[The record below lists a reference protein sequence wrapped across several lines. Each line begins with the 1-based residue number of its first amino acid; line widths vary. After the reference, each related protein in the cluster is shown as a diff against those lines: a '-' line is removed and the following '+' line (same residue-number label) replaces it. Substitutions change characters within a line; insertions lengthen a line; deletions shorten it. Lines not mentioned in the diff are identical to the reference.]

1 MKLRQVTVNLEIA
14 ALYIGEFLQTSEDN
28 VICLLVN
35 MKNRD

>member
-28 VICLLVN
+28 MLSAC
-35 MKNRD
+35 